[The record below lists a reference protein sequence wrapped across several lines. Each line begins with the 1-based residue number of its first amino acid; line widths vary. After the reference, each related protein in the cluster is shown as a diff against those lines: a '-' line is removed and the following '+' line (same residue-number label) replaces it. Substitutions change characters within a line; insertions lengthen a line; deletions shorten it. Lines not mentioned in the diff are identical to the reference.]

1 MLVRCRQA
9 MSYSAARYK
18 KSSELLGQVM
28 ASSTAADGVVDR
40 YFKAHRNMG
49 STDRRF
55 AAATVYGCLRRQR
68 ELLAMI
74 EAIAPELPDTDLTP
88 AALLVGMYLMVN
100 DAWSP
105 DDFALTQFATFA
117 AAHQGAI
124 LAFDRSRLAP
134 AERMNLPDWL
144 YVPLAEQL
152 PVDDLEDLAQAL
164 SQVAAVDLRV
174 NQRRGQ
180 RQQLLAE
187 LQSQDIYTQF
197 TALSD
202 FGLRRM
208 TRGPLQNTPAFKQ
221 GWFEFQDEGSQLVS
235 WLLQPQAGEFIV
247 DYCAGAGG
255 KTLHIADIMNN
266 RGSILACDVAPRRL
280 AQLQP
285 RLQRAGIRNVTSRV
299 LDPMVDDGLGDY
311 AQTAD
316 AVLVDAPC
324 TGSGTL
330 RRSPDIRWREAR
342 LEELRQLQLQVLS
355 NASQLVKAGGRLV
368 YATCS
373 LLAEENQQLVEVFL
387 LANPGFAREGATFP
401 EFDRTFTA
409 LQHQDAALAERLQ
422 NVGELQL
429 WPHRHNTDGFYAQ
442 VLRRF

>member
-1 MLVRCRQA
+1 MWRR
-9 MSYSAARYK
+9 
-18 KSSELLGQVM
+18 
-28 ASSTAADGVVDR
+28 AD
-40 YFKAHRNMG
+40 
-49 STDRRF
+49 
-55 AAATVYGCLRRQR
+55 
-68 ELLAMI
+68 
-74 EAIAPELPDTDLTP
+74 
-88 AALLVGMYLMVN
+88 
-100 DAWSP
+100 W
-105 DDFALTQFATFA
+105 
-117 AAHQGAI
+117 
-124 LAFDRSRLAP
+124 
-134 AERMNLPDWL
+134 
-144 YVPLAEQL
+144 
-152 PVDDLEDLAQAL
+152 
-164 SQVAAVDLRV
+164 
-174 NQRRGQ
+174 
-180 RQQLLAE
+180 
-187 LQSQDIYTQF
+187 
-197 TALSD
+197 
-202 FGLRRM
+202 
-208 TRGPLQNTPAFKQ
+208 
-221 GWFEFQDEGSQLVS
+221 
-235 WLLQPQAGEFIV
+235 
-247 DYCAGAGG
+247 
-255 KTLHIADIMNN
+255 
-266 RGSILACDVAPRRL
+266 

-299 LDPMVDDGLGDY
+299 LDPMVDDDLGDY

-373 LLAEENQQLVEVFL
+373 LLAEENQQLVEAFL